1 MTKRRQAVSPMADI
15 IAKKIFNDHEITID
29 FINTFLGFRPK
40 SIQILN
46 GTIADVKKERTSHF
60 STTVDILARM
70 DDGTQVIIEIQVA
83 YQNSFIKRL
92 WTYSCQHLV
101 KDLPNVREKVTHTHD
116 MYDKISPI
124 YSIALVASKYFDDD
138 QPIHSFVLTE
148 KDGSQ
153 VLKLPFGEHEEL
165 RKPFEMVIIELKK
178 FRKGQL
184 EKNQRQWIEFF
195 ANRAFSQST
204 SDVIEKAEHLL
215 DRNTWTEEEI
225 EMVDQWL
232 RNASN
237 HFGELESSYIRG
249 RRRGKEEGRAEGLE
263 EGLEKGL
270 EKGLEEGGLQ
280 KSLDVAQK
288 LLARGL
294 GIEDVL
300 EITGLTLEQLTRSS
314 QEHQF

>member
-1 MTKRRQAVSPMADI
+1 MTKRRQAVSPMADV

-29 FINTFLGFRPK
+29 FIDTFLGFRPK
-40 SIQILN
+40 SVQILN
-46 GTIADVKKERTSHF
+46 GTIADVKKERTRHF
-60 STTVDILARM
+60 STTVDILARLE
-70 DDGTQVIIEIQVA
+70 DGTQVIIEIQVA

-101 KDLPNVREKVTHTHD
+101 KDLPNIREKVTQTHD
-116 MYDKISPI
+116 MYNKISPI
-124 YSIALVASKYFDDD
+124 YSIALVASKYFDDEK
-138 QPIHSFVLTE
+138 PIHSFVLTE
-148 KDGSQ
+148 KDSGQ
-153 VLKLPFGEHEEL
+153 ILELPFGDQEEL

-184 EKNQRQWIEFF
+184 RKNQRQWIEFF
-195 ANRAFSQST
+195 ANREFSQST
-204 SDVIEKAEHLL
+204 SDIIEKAENLL
-215 DRNTWTEEEI
+215 NRNTWTEEEI

-237 HFGELESSYIRG
+237 HFGELESSFIRG
-249 RRRGKEEGRAEGLE
+249 RNRGKEEGRAEGLE
-263 EGLEKGL
+263 EGRTE
-270 EKGLEEGGLQ
+270 GLEEGSLQ

-294 GIEDVL
+294 DIEDVL
-300 EITGLTLEQLTRSS
+300 EITGLTSEQLTLSS

>member
-1 MTKRRQAVSPMADI
+1 MTKRRQSVSPMADV

-40 SIQILN
+40 TVQILN
-46 GTIADVKKERTSHF
+46 GTIADVKKERTGHF

-92 WTYSCQHLV
+92 WTYTCQHLV
-101 KDLPNVREKVTHTHD
+101 KDLPNVREKVTQTHD

-124 YSIALVASKYFDDD
+124 YSIALVASRYFDDD
-138 QPIHSFVLTE
+138 KPIHSFVLTE
-148 KDGSQ
+148 KDGGQ
-153 VLKLPFGEHEEL
+153 ILELPFGEHEEL
-165 RKPFEMVIIELKK
+165 KKPFEMVIIELKK

-184 EKNQRQWIEFF
+184 EKSQRQWIEFF
-195 ANRAFSQST
+195 ANRKFSQAT

-215 DRNTWTEEEI
+215 DRNTWTEEEVK
-225 EMVDQWL
+225 MVDQWL

-237 HFGELESSYIRG
+237 HFGELESSFIRG
-249 RRRGKEEGRAEGLE
+249 RRNGKEEGRLEGRLE
-263 EGLEKGL
+263 
-270 EKGLEEGGLQ
+270 
-280 KSLDVAQK
+280 VAQR
-288 LLARGL
+288 LLNRGL

-300 EITGLTLEQLTRSS
+300 EITGLTSEQLASLS
-314 QEHQF
+314 QDHQF